1 MTTEIIQLQSG
12 RYEEL
17 VKARVW
23 FGIEVSMDD
32 GESWQPF
39 HLDDE
44 PGWGVY
50 DAYIGPLRHPNGWV
64 IPMMTLDT
72 VRRVSSDFPN
82 AGVMVS
88 NNDAVTFH
96 SRTTHHGGLPKD
108 EPYQIEPT
116 VIYDDG
122 YDYEIEP
129 TVIDGMTLYN
139 MGLGLC
145 WLDYSEEVT
154 V

>member
-1 MTTEIIQLQSG
+1 VTTEIIQLQSG

-88 NNDAVTFH
+88 NNDAVT
-96 SRTTHHGGLPKD
+96 
-108 EPYQIEPT
+108 Y
-116 VIYDDG
+116 
-122 YDYEIEP
+122 YDYQIEP
-129 TVIDGMTLYN
+129 TVIDGMALYN
-139 MGLGLC
+139 MGLELC

>member
-1 MTTEIIQLQSG
+1 MEIVQLQSG

-50 DAYIGPLRHPNGWV
+50 DAYIGPLRHQNGWV
-64 IPMMTLDT
+64 IPMVTLDT
-72 VRRVSSDFPN
+72 VRRVSTDFPN

-88 NNDAVTFH
+88 NNDAVT
-96 SRTTHHGGLPKD
+96 
-108 EPYQIEPT
+108 Y
-116 VIYDDG
+116 
-122 YDYEIEP
+122 YDYQIEP
-129 TVIDGMTLYN
+129 TVIDGMALYN
-139 MGLGLC
+139 MGLELC

>member
-72 VRRVSSDFPN
+72 VRRVSTDFPN

-88 NNDAVTFH
+88 NNDAVTYY
-96 SRTTHHGGLPKD
+96 D
-108 EPYQIEPT
+108 YQIEPT